1 MQMSENWKK
10 RWDYFLQTINSITE
24 RQLLTTSI
32 VLFLVASIVIALSFG
47 HYVSKD
53 HHFYENILVEAHGMI
68 FDLLII
74 GLLLVWL
81 NKIGEKRIRI
91 KRHQEE
97 IDDFRHW
104 VSEEASFRVA
114 GDIKRLNKDEVYNI
128 ELFNCNLKNV
138 NLNNVNLTGSN
149 MNNIQLEETT
159 LQNAILTGVRLNQG
173 NLQNA
178 KLQKAKL
185 HNAQLSGANMQFT
198 TLIKADLTGANC
210 IKTKFK
216 GAVMIDTILKDCVL
230 AGADFTDTNLFKA
243 DLTNAKGLTAEQL
256 SKARNIYLAKI
267 DPEIEEK
274 LKEIAPELYSEE
286 AQVFSITPNTPK

>member
-1 MQMSENWKK
+1 MEWKN
-10 RWDYFLQTINSITE
+10 RWKNFVLAVNSVTE
-24 RQLLTTSI
+24 RQLLTTGI
-32 VLFLVASIVIALSFG
+32 VLFFITLMIITLSYP
-47 HYVSKD
+47 HYHSKD
-53 HHFYENILVEAHGMI
+53 NHFYENLLVEAHGMI

-91 KRHQEE
+91 KRHHEE

-104 VSEEASFRVA
+104 INEESSFRIA
-114 GDIKRLNKDEVYNI
+114 GYIKRLNKDNVYNL

-138 NLNNVNLTGSN
+138 NLNYVNLTGSN
-149 MNNIQLEETT
+149 MNNIQLEDTT
-159 LQNAILTGVRLNQG
+159 LQSAILDNVRLNQG
-173 NLQNA
+173 NMQNA
-178 KLQKAKL
+178 KLQKARL
-185 HNAQLSGANMQFT
+185 RNAQLSGANMQFT

-216 GAVMIDTILKDCVL
+216 GAVLIDAILVDAML

-243 DLTNAKGLTAEQL
+243 NLTNAKGLTAEQL
-256 SKARNIYLAKI
+256 AKSRNIYLAKF
-267 DPEIEEK
+267 DAAIEDK
-274 LKEIAPELYSEE
+274 LRLIAPALYSEE